1 MLNIAI
7 KSRPNFVCIVPE
19 KRKELTTEGGLNIK
33 KNIKILKRIIN
44 KLKKNKIRVSL
55 FVEPLLSNVDLA
67 FILGVNSIEIHT
79 GIFCDSLKKKNKK
92 KTEISY
98 SKIKQCANYAKNF
111 SLGVHAGH
119 GLNYES
125 ARRLSKIEAISE
137 FNIGHFI
144 IAESIFISLRNSIK
158 KFKRIINN

>member
-1 MLNIAI
+1 MN
-7 KSRPNFVCIVPE
+7 RPDFVCIVPE

-33 KNIKILKRIIN
+33 KNMKPLKRIIN

-55 FVEPLLSNVDLA
+55 FVEPLLSNVELA
-67 FILGVNSIEIHT
+67 FILGADSIEIHT
-79 GIFCDSLKKKNKK
+79 GIFCSSLNKKNKK

-98 SKIKQCANYAKNF
+98 SKIKRCANYAKNF
-111 SLGVHAGH
+111 NLCVHAGH

-125 ARRLSKIEAISE
+125 AGRLSKIDAISE

-144 IAESIFISLRNSIK
+144 IAESIFVGLKNSIK
-158 KFKRIINN
+158 KFKRIINK